1 MINHNEVL
9 QSLRLA
15 QQNAATL
22 AQMAQRQTELTE
34 QLAAARRRADIAE
47 VLAVLP
53 LVYGMFRATYLA
65 MKAKP
70 AASTTATAPQPPKR
84 YLTREE
90 LREVLAS
97 FGIDAAES
105 KGV

>member
-1 MINHNEVL
+1 MIDQNEL
-9 QSLRLA
+9 FQSVRLA
-15 QQNAATL
+15 HENAATL
-22 AQMAQRQTELTE
+22 AQMAQRQTELTA

-53 LVYGMFRATYLA
+53 LVYGIFRATFLA

-70 AASTTATAPQPPKR
+70 ATSATATASQPPKR

-105 KGV
+105 KGA